1 MRNKSSK
8 SFNTP
13 SVRGSC
19 PPCPQMLFR
28 SHLGTFFS
36 YFAIT
41 SGQNHLISSAKSKK
55 TTIFSRKSLKKQK
68 NNENNAKKLLPG
80 TFLQAKTPFYH
91 KFSSLSTIFSEILY
105 KFLLIF
111 SQNLYILHKRQQVY
125 IILLWLTTRDPT
137 SNTYFDRLPA
147 IIGSQRLV
155 IWLFGAGRARPHM
168 GF

>member
-28 SHLGTFFS
+28 SHLGIFFS
-36 YFAIT
+36 YFAII
-41 SGQNHLISSAKSKK
+41 SGQNYFISSAKSKK
-55 TTIFSRKSLKKQK
+55 TTIFPQKSLKKQK
-68 NNENNAKKLLPG
+68 NNENNAKKLLLG
-80 TFLQAKTPFYH
+80 TFLLAKMPFYH
-91 KFSSLSTIFSEILY
+91 KFTPLSSIFSEILY

-125 IILLWLTTRDPT
+125 IILLWLTA
-137 SNTYFDRLPA
+137 LPNLKY
-147 IIGSQRLV
+147 IL
-155 IWLFGAGRARPHM
+155 
-168 GF
+168 